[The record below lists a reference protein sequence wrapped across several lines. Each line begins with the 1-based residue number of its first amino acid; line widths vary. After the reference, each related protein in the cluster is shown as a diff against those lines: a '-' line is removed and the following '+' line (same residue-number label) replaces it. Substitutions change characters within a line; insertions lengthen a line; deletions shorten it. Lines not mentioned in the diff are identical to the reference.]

1 MADEHPKI
9 RLRKD
14 TNPSLAP
21 FVVIIALIILAV
33 ILWFLP
39 RPSAIKAAQQAPQ
52 TGPANADVRLDVNQF
67 QPAPA
72 PTGDAQNVTVE
83 GTLYNVGSSNISG
96 VNVQGIFRDASGKV
110 VLQQEENAQA
120 LTQGHK
126 ASETETATF
135 ADQPLGPGANE
146 GFRAVFTEVP
156 PTWNKQKPEVTV
168 LGVQMA
174 SPPQSG
180 RPNPAEKK
188 R

>member
-1 MADEHPKI
+1 MGLPQRTPPHDEHPRI

-21 FVVIIALIILAV
+21 FVVIIALIILAA

-39 RPSAIKAAQQAPQ
+39 HPSAIKAAQQTPQ

-96 VNVQGIFRDASGKV
+96 VNVQGTFRDENGKV
-110 VLQQEENAQA
+110 VLQQEQTADA

-126 ASETETATF
+126 ASEKETATF
-135 ADQPLGPGANE
+135 ADQPVGPGANE
-146 GFRAVFTEVP
+146 GFRAIFTEVP
-156 PTWNKQKPEVTV
+156 PT
-168 LGVQMA
+168 
-174 SPPQSG
+174 
-180 RPNPAEKK
+180 
-188 R
+188 